1 MHQYYTKFV
10 SVRRPI
16 RVKKLYKFNIAQNQ
30 KLVTLR
36 ARPLAI
42 HIMSLGEARHKVE
55 FIKY

>member
-1 MHQYYTKFV
+1 MHHYYTKFV

-16 RVKKLYKFNIAQNQ
+16 RDKKLYKFNIAQNQ

-42 HIMSLGEARHKVE
+42 HIMSLG
-55 FIKY
+55 